1 MDLDALS
8 PIIEEIVK
16 KSLSDKVYIYGR
28 YQKDKTNRVA
38 SGTLRNSVKAKV
50 QPNKQGIQVI
60 QLQALGKPMINTY
73 AYWLIND
80 RGPGN
85 VAKGVIEE
93 WIMNKKS
100 FRIRDMK
107 TGQYLP
113 KNEKNIK
120 RVAYVIRRSMKAFG
134 FYNQPKNFWEISV
147 DKIFN
152 DPRITQILFD
162 AGYETLEKGYED
174 LIKSIEGI

>member
-16 KSLSDKVYIYGR
+16 EALSDKVYIYGR
-28 YQKDKTNRVA
+28 YQKGKTNRVA
-38 SGTLRNSVKAKV
+38 SGNLRNSVKAKV
-50 QPNKQGIQVI
+50 QPNKQGIQII
-60 QLQALGKPMINTY
+60 QLQAFGKPLLNTY
-73 AYWLIND
+73 AYWLAND

-100 FRIRDMK
+100 FRIRDFK

-120 RVAYVIRRSMKAFG
+120 SVAYVIRRSMKKFG
-134 FYNQPKNFWEISV
+134 FYNLPKNFWEVSI
-147 DKIFN
+147 DKIYA
-152 DPRITQILFD
+152 DPRITEIIQD
-162 AGYETLEKGYED
+162 ATMED
-174 LIKSIEGI
+174 LLKLIEGI

>member
-16 KSLSDKVYIYGR
+16 EALSDKVYIYGR
-28 YQKDKTNRVA
+28 TAKSKTNRV
-38 SGTLRNSVKAKV
+38 SGRSGGLRDSVKAKV
-50 QPNKQGIQVI
+50 QPNKQGIQII
-60 QLQALGKPMINTY
+60 QLQALGQPMINTY
-73 AYWLIND
+73 AYWLAND

-100 FRIRDMK
+100 FRIRDFK

-120 RVAYVIRRSMKAFG
+120 SVAYVIRRSMKKFG
-134 FYNQPKNFWEISV
+134 FYNLPKNFWEVSI
-147 DKIFN
+147 DKIYA
-152 DPRITQILFD
+152 DPRITEIIQD
-162 AGYETLEKGYED
+162 ATIED
-174 LIKSIEGI
+174 LLKLIEGI

>member
-16 KSLSDKVYIYGR
+16 EALSDKVYIYGR
-28 YQKDKTNRVA
+28 YQKGKTNRVA

-50 QPNKQGIQVI
+50 QPNKQGIQII
-60 QLQALGKPMINTY
+60 QLQALGQPMINTY
-73 AYWLIND
+73 AYWLAND

-100 FRIRDMK
+100 FRIRDFK

-120 RVAYVIRRSMKAFG
+120 SVAYVIRRSMKKFG
-134 FYNQPKNFWEISV
+134 FYNLPKNFWEVSI
-147 DKIFN
+147 DKIYA
-152 DPRITQILFD
+152 DPRITEIIQD
-162 AGYETLEKGYED
+162 ATIED
-174 LIKSIEGI
+174 LLKLIEGI

>member
-1 MDLDALS
+1 MDLDALA

-16 KSLSDKVYIYGR
+16 ESLSDRVYMYGR
-28 YQKDKTNRVA
+28 TGGGKTNRVA

-73 AYWLIND
+73 AYWLVND

-107 TGQYLP
+107 TGRYLP
-113 KNEKNIK
+113 KNETNIK
-120 RVAYVIRRSMKAFG
+120 RVAYVIRRSMKTFG
-134 FYNQPKNFWEISV
+134 FKNQPKNFWEISV
-147 DKIFN
+147 DKIFS
-152 DPRITQILFD
+152 DPRITEIIQEATF
-162 AGYETLEKGYED
+162 ED
-174 LIKSIEGI
+174 LLKLIEGI